1 MIGLRLQGLKVLR
14 VVVHV
19 GEGVFL
25 ALEVSIVSR
34 GLWCFLG
41 EY

>member
-1 MIGLRLQGLKVLR
+1 MMGLRLQGLKVLR

-25 ALEVSIVSR
+25 ALEIRLLVMGFCIS
-34 GLWCFLG
+34 
-41 EY
+41 